1 MIEFFSFSLLL
12 LCSNQQ
18 FYSPHLP
25 HRLMLLSQVQGCW
38 MQKLWKSRV
47 VALNS
52 LYLKLLRGPEIVIG
66 STNMLLIYKWIYGM
80 WRNTMA
86 PVRFYWESQH
96 TCNNTNEKYRKL
108 IDIENNCKRL
118 TKAFK
123 YKCQILQFLSGTK
136 KEIEEWTHRYVHVH
150 AQKLESVTEN
160 DSRKKD

>member
-38 MQKLWKSRV
+38 MQTLWKSRV

-123 YKCQILQFLSGTK
+123 YKCQILQFL
-136 KEIEEWTHRYVHVH
+136 RV
-150 AQKLESVTEN
+150 A
-160 DSRKKD
+160 RKKKLKNEHIDMYTYTHKN